1 MDSQWKNIR
10 SYFQMIGKRLEN
22 VQDVAVRFMWEREII
37 IVQEAIVI
45 SLYGKT
51 TDRMHRTE
59 LSLHLSL
66 ENKLVPESW

>member
-1 MDSQWKNIR
+1 MHKDLPLPPLVRELLSIPEYSVKDKAWRWQRNIAKP
-10 SYFQMIGKRLEN
+10 SYANGR
-22 VQDVAVRFMWEREII
+22 RC
-37 IVQEAIVI
+37 
-45 SLYGKT
+45 LYGKT